1 MLITLNKNVIQTIFS
16 ILLFRPTILLL
27 HFVHD
32 FYAVLRRILAS
43 AIFGFYFF

>member
-1 MLITLNKNVIQTIFS
+1 
-16 ILLFRPTILLL
+16 LLL